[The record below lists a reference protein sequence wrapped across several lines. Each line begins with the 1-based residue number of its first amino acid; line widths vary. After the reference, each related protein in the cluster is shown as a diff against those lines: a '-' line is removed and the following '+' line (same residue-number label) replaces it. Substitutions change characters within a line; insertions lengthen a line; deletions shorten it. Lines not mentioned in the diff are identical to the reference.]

1 MTSDNTKNYSN
12 SIVAGHSFLVICS
25 ISLVILAVWAYFGR
39 IDIVTVAQG
48 VVVPSSKIKTV
59 QHLEGG
65 IIRAINFREGE
76 KVVKGAPLVVLEG
89 TASSADLKEVDV
101 RLITLRVDLTRLRAE
116 LDNADSI
123 TFEPDLMSKHKDLVA
138 AAIKHFNT
146 RRSHIRNLIS
156 SQRQSVT
163 QREEEAKE
171 MQARISKI
179 TESLQLIGEQI
190 VISKGLMKEDLTNR
204 MAHLELLK
212 ERALLSGGLN
222 EAASSVKRIEAAKI
236 EAEVRML
243 TLRDHYLAETR
254 SKFDQADSTY
264 RELSQR
270 RKKLKDNLKRTVLR
284 APVDGLIK
292 YLYHST
298 IGGIVKPGGTVVDIV
313 PEGDKLL
320 IEAQLPVQEVIYV
333 ASGQIAKVRP
343 LTPDAANFGQLE
355 GRVVHVSP
363 DSIREGDKIPF
374 YLITIE
380 LESENFESKGKMYPL
395 LPGIQVTCSIRTGDR
410 SVLEYLIG
418 PFMTIPNTAL
428 HER

>member
-1 MTSDNTKNYSN
+1 MELGNTKKYSN
-12 SIVAGHSFLVICS
+12 SNVAGHSFLTICS
-25 ISLVILAVWAYFGR
+25 ISLIALTVWAYWGR

-65 IIRAINFREGE
+65 IIRKINFREGE
-76 KVVKGAPLVVLEG
+76 KVKKGAPLVVLEG
-89 TASSADLKEVDV
+89 TASNADLSEVDV
-101 RLITLRVDLTRLRAE
+101 RLITLRVDLSRLKAE
-116 LDNADSI
+116 LEEDDRV
-123 TFEPDLMSKHKDLVA
+123 TFEPDLVSDHADLVS

-146 RRSHIRNLIS
+146 RRSHIRNLIA
-156 SQRQSVT
+156 SQSQSVA
-163 QREEEAKE
+163 QREEESKE
-171 MQARISKI
+171 IQARILKI
-179 TESLQLIGEQI
+179 TEGLKLIDEQI
-190 VISKGLMKEDLTNR
+190 VISQGLLKEDLTNR

-212 ERALLSGGLN
+212 ERALLNGELN
-222 EAASSVKRIEAAKI
+222 EAASSVKRIEAGKI

-243 TLRDHYLAETR
+243 TLRDHYLKETR
-254 SKFDQADSTY
+254 NEFDQSDSMY
-264 RELSQR
+264 RELLQR

-292 YLYHST
+292 FLYHST

-363 DSIREGDKIPF
+363 DSIREADKIPF

-380 LESENFESKGKMYPL
+380 LESEFFKSKGKRYPL

-410 SVLEYLIG
+410 SILDYLIS
-418 PFMTIPNTAL
+418 PFMDITSTAL
-428 HER
+428 RER

>member
-1 MTSDNTKNYSN
+1 MTSDSTKTYSN

-380 LESENFESKGKMYPL
+380 LESEFFKSKGKMYPL

-418 PFMTIPNTAL
+418 PFMTIPSTAL

>member
-1 MTSDNTKNYSN
+1 MTLDNSKDHSH

-25 ISLVILAVWAYFGR
+25 ISLIILAVWAYLGR

-48 VVVPSSKIKTV
+48 IVVPSSKIKTV

-65 IIRAINFREGE
+65 IIREINFKEGE
-76 KVVKGAPLVVLEG
+76 KVKKGAPLVVLEG
-89 TASSADLKEVDV
+89 ASSSADLKEVDV
-101 RLITLRVDLTRLRAE
+101 RLISLRIDLTRLRAE
-116 LDNADSI
+116 LDDADSI
-123 TFEPDLMSKHKDLVA
+123 KFEPDLVNEHKDLVTD
-138 AAIKHFNT
+138 AIKHFNT

-156 SQRQSVT
+156 SQRQSVA
-163 QREEEAKE
+163 QREQETKE

-179 TESLQLIGEQI
+179 SVSLKLIEEQI
-190 VISKGLMKEDLTNR
+190 IISKELMKEELTNR

-212 ERALLSGGLN
+212 ERALLNGELN

-243 TLRDHYLAETR
+243 TLRDHYLTETR
-254 SKFDQADSTY
+254 SKLDQADSTY

-270 RKKLKDNLKRTVLR
+270 RKKLKDSLKRTVLR

-320 IEAQLPVQEVIYV
+320 IEAELPVQEVIYV
-333 ASGQIAKVRP
+333 ASGQTAKVRP

-363 DSIREGDKIPF
+363 DSIRESDKIPF

-380 LESENFESKGKMYPL
+380 LESEYFESKGKMYPL

-418 PFMTIPNTAL
+418 PFMTIPSTAL

>member
-1 MTSDNTKNYSN
+1 
-12 SIVAGHSFLVICS
+12 
-25 ISLVILAVWAYFGR
+25 
-39 IDIVTVAQG
+39 
-48 VVVPSSKIKTV
+48 
-59 QHLEGG
+59 
-65 IIRAINFREGE
+65 
-76 KVVKGAPLVVLEG
+76 
-89 TASSADLKEVDV
+89 
-101 RLITLRVDLTRLRAE
+101 
-116 LDNADSI
+116 
-123 TFEPDLMSKHKDLVA
+123 
-138 AAIKHFNT
+138 
-146 RRSHIRNLIS
+146 
-156 SQRQSVT
+156 
-163 QREEEAKE
+163 
-171 MQARISKI
+171 
-179 TESLQLIGEQI
+179 
-190 VISKGLMKEDLTNR
+190 MKEELTNR

-212 ERALLSGGLN
+212 ERALLNGGLN
-222 EAASSVKRIEAAKI
+222 ESASSVKRIEAAKI

-243 TLRDHYLAETR
+243 TLRDHYLTETR
-254 SKFDQADSTY
+254 SKLDQADATY

-270 RKKLKDNLKRTVLR
+270 RKKLKDSLKRTVLR

-320 IEAQLPVQEVIYV
+320 IEAQLPVQDVIYV
-333 ASGQIAKVRP
+333 ASGQTAKVRP
-343 LTPDAANFGQLE
+343 LTPDATNFGQIE

-380 LESENFESKGKMYPL
+380 LESEFFKSKGKIYPL

-418 PFMTIPNTAL
+418 PFMTIPSTAL

>member
-1 MTSDNTKNYSN
+1 MTLGKIKDDSH
-12 SIVAGHSFLVICS
+12 SIVAGHSFILICS
-25 ISLVILAVWAYFGR
+25 ISLISLIVWAHLGR

-48 VVVPSSKIKTV
+48 IVVPSSKIKTI

-65 IIRAINFREGE
+65 IIREIISREGE
-76 KVVKGAPLVVLEG
+76 KVEKGAPLVVLEG
-89 TASSADLKEVDV
+89 ASSSADLKEVDV
-101 RLITLRVDLTRLRAE
+101 RLITLRIDITRLRAE
-116 LDNADSI
+116 LDGADSI
-123 TFEPDLMSKHKDLVA
+123 TFQPDLVSKHEDLVSS
-138 AAIKHFNT
+138 AIKHFNT
-146 RRSHIRNLIS
+146 RRSHISNLIS
-156 SQRQSVT
+156 SQRQSVA
-163 QREEEAKE
+163 QKEGESKE
-171 MQARISKI
+171 MKARISKI
-179 TESLQLIGEQI
+179 TESLKLIEEQI
-190 VISKGLMKEDLTNR
+190 VISERLMKEDLTNR
-204 MAHLELLK
+204 MAHLDLLK
-212 ERALLSGGLN
+212 ERALWSGELN
-222 EAASSVKRIEAAKI
+222 ESESSIKIIAAAKI

-243 TLRDHYLAETR
+243 TLHDHYLTETR
-254 SKFDQADSTY
+254 SKFDQADSTF
-264 RELSQR
+264 RELLQR
-270 RKKLKDNLKRTVLR
+270 RKKLKDKLKRTVIR

-298 IGGIVKPGGTVVDIV
+298 IGGIIKPGGTVLDIV

-380 LESENFESKGKMYPL
+380 LESEIFKSKGKEYPL

-410 SVLEYLIG
+410 SVLEYFIS
-418 PFMTIPNTAL
+418 PFMNIPITAL

>member
-1 MTSDNTKNYSN
+1 MTSDSTKTYSN

-138 AAIKHFNT
+138 AATKHFNT

-156 SQRQSVT
+156 SQRQSVA

-333 ASGQIAKVRP
+333 ASGQIANVRP

-380 LESENFESKGKMYPL
+380 LESEFFKSKGKMYPL
-395 LPGIQVTCSIRTGDR
+395 LPGIQVSCSIRTGDR

>member
-1 MTSDNTKNYSN
+1 
-12 SIVAGHSFLVICS
+12 
-25 ISLVILAVWAYFGR
+25 
-39 IDIVTVAQG
+39 
-48 VVVPSSKIKTV
+48 
-59 QHLEGG
+59 
-65 IIRAINFREGE
+65 
-76 KVVKGAPLVVLEG
+76 
-89 TASSADLKEVDV
+89 
-101 RLITLRVDLTRLRAE
+101 
-116 LDNADSI
+116 SI
-123 TFEPDLMSKHKDLVA
+123 TFEPDLVNEHKDLVTD
-138 AAIKHFNT
+138 AIKHFNT

-156 SQRQSVT
+156 SQRQSVA
-163 QREEEAKE
+163 QREQEAKE
-171 MQARISKI
+171 MQARISKL
-179 TESLQLIGEQI
+179 TESLKLIGEQI
-190 VISKGLMKEDLTNR
+190 VISQGLMKENLTNR

-212 ERALLSGGLN
+212 ERALLNGGLN
-222 EAASSVKRIEAAKI
+222 ESASSVKRIEAAKI
-236 EAEVRML
+236 EAEVRVL
-243 TLRDHYLAETR
+243 TLRDHYLTETR
-254 SKFDQADSTY
+254 SKLDQADATY

-270 RKKLKDNLKRTVLR
+270 RKKLKDSLKRTVLR

-380 LESENFESKGKMYPL
+380 LESEFFKSKGKMYPL
-395 LPGIQVTCSIRTGDR
+395 LPGIQVTCSIRTG
-410 SVLEYLIG
+410 
-418 PFMTIPNTAL
+418 
-428 HER
+428 